1 MKRGLIALSPIVVL
15 LAAYLAM
22 ALASGDFYRIS
33 ISVAFVVAAVY
44 AVAALRGISRSLQE
58 RIAVFSEGA
67 SDRNI
72 LYMIWIFILA
82 GIFASTAKAMGAVD
96 ATVHFTMR
104 FVPVEFLPAGI
115 FVAACFVSLSVGTSV
130 GTIVAL
136 TPVVTGLATQLGAD
150 TAQMVAIV
158 VGGAFFGDNLS
169 FISDTTIAAT
179 MTQGCNMKDKFR
191 TNLLIVLPAALL
203 SLGLYLFLGLSGAED
218 CVEMGA
224 AAEWYKAIPYL
235 LVLVCAIS
243 GVNVL
248 MVLVLGILATVV
260 IGVTCGSLTLVSFC
274 EEAGNGVLSM
284 GELIIITLLAG
295 GLMQMVKQSGGFE
308 FITRA
313 ITNRIS
319 GKRGAEAAI
328 AGLTVLTDI
337 CTANNTIAIITVG
350 PIARDLSERYGVA
363 PRKSASLMDTASCF
377 AQGILPYGA
386 QLLMA
391 SGLAHISPIEIIPHL
406 YYPMAIGV
414 MVVLSII
421 FQFPRIKR

>member
-1 MKRGLIALSPIVVL
+1 MKRGILALSPVVVL
-15 LAAYLAM
+15 LVAYLAM

-33 ISVAFVVAAVY
+33 IAVAFVIAAIYSVAV
-44 AVAALRGISRSLQE
+44 LRGISRSLQE
-58 RIAVFSEGA
+58 RVGVFSEGA
-67 SDRNI
+67 ADRNI

-82 GIFASTAKAMGAVD
+82 GIFAASAKAMGAVD
-96 ATVHFTMR
+96 ATVHFTLR
-104 FVPVEFLPAGI
+104 FVPAEFLPAGI
-115 FVAACFVSLSVGTSV
+115 FVAACFISLSIGTSV

-136 TPVVTGLATQLGAD
+136 TPVVSGLAQQMGTD

-179 MTQGCNMKDKFR
+179 MSQGCKMKDKFR
-191 TNLLIVLPAALL
+191 TNLMLVLPAALL
-203 SLGLYLFLGLSGAED
+203 SLGLYLFLGLSGGEN
-218 CVEMGA
+218 VEA
-224 AAEWYKAIPYL
+224 AGVAEWYKTIPYL
-235 LVLVCAIS
+235 LVLVCAIV
-243 GVNVL
+243 GVEVL
-248 MVLVLGILATVV
+248 VVLVLGILTTVV
-260 IGVTCGSLTLVSFC
+260 IGLSCGSLSGVLFC
-274 EEAGNGVLSM
+274 EAASGGVLAM
-284 GELIIITLLAG
+284 GELIIITLMAG
-295 GLMQMVKQSGGFE
+295 GLMNMVKRSGGFE

-319 GKRGAEAAI
+319 GKRGAESAI
-328 AGLTVLTDI
+328 AGLTILTDI
-337 CTANNTIAIITVG
+337 CTANNTIALITVG
-350 PIARDLSERYGVA
+350 PIARELSERYGVS

-391 SGLAHISPIEIIPHL
+391 SGLAQISPLEIIPHL